1 MEMKKTT
8 LKDIMTT
15 RVSTIGMDAT
25 VEDMRNIFNRANFH
39 HLIVI
44 DENKIVGVI
53 SDRDLFRELSPFLNT
68 AAEQNRDRET
78 LKKKAHQIMTRKLQ
92 FADPTATVKNAAAMF
107 VKYSI
112 SCLPVVTENKAL
124 AGIVTWKDIL
134 KHCLE
139 N

>member
-1 MEMKKTT
+1 M

-15 RVSTIGMDAT
+15 RVATIGMDAT
-25 VEDMRNIFNRANFH
+25 VEDMHNIFNRANFH

-44 DENKIVGVI
+44 DEGKIMGVI
-53 SDRDLFRELSPFLNT
+53 SDRDLLRELSPFLNT

-78 LKKKAHQIMTRKLQ
+78 LKKKAHQFMTRKLQ
-92 FADPTATVKNAAAMF
+92 IASPGATLKTAAAMF
-107 VKYSI
+107 VKHAI
-112 SCLPVVTENKAL
+112 SCLPVVTENNAL

-134 KHCLE
+134 KHCFD

>member
-1 MEMKKTT
+1 MKETT

-25 VEDMRNIFNRANFH
+25 VEDMRSIFNRSNFH

-44 DENKIVGVI
+44 DEGEIAGVI

-68 AAEQNRDRET
+68 AAEQNRDRAI
-78 LKKKAHQIMTRKLQ
+78 LKKKAHQIMTRKLR
-92 FADPTATVKNAAAMF
+92 FVAPTATVKNAAAMF

-112 SCLPVVTENKAL
+112 SCLPVLTENKSL

-134 KHCLE
+134 KHCLD

>member
-1 MEMKKTT
+1 
-8 LKDIMTT
+8 
-15 RVSTIGMDAT
+15 
-25 VEDMRNIFNRANFH
+25 
-39 HLIVI
+39 
-44 DENKIVGVI
+44 
-53 SDRDLFRELSPFLNT
+53 
-68 AAEQNRDRET
+68 
-78 LKKKAHQIMTRKLQ
+78 MTRKLQ

-112 SCLPVVTENKAL
+112 SCLTVVTENKAL